1 MPVHIHHGRAES
13 FVPPPPWLRLEPILR
28 FHGYRD
34 LDRVRA
40 PIREAAEAMI
50 PLAAKLVEPQ
60 VVFLTKDVDRVGP
73 DTLALV
79 DGPVFHGRCLGTHL
93 ASARSVA
100 YFILTIGAHLEGCVA
115 EMADRDELLEALFL
129 DAAGWLAVEEALR
142 AFRGHLRALVHG
154 AGVRLSPRLGPGYL
168 DWPLAEQ
175 ALLFRLFDGET
186 LPVALNE
193 YCVMSP
199 GKSISGSFGIVS
211 SC

>member
-13 FVPPPPWLRLEPILR
+13 FLPPPPWLRLEPILR

-40 PIREAAEAMI
+40 PIRETAEAMI
-50 PLAAKLVEPQ
+50 QLAAKLVEPQ

-100 YFILTIGAHLEGCVA
+100 YFILTIGAHLDGCVA
-115 EMADRDELLEALFL
+115 EMADREELLEALFL

-154 AGVRLSPRLGPGYL
+154 PGVRLSPRLGPGYL

-175 ALLFRLFDGET
+175 ALLFGLFDGET

-199 GKSISGSFGIVS
+199 GKSISGSFGIVP

>member
-13 FVPPPPWLRLEPILR
+13 FLPPPPWLRLEPILR

-40 PIREAAEAMI
+40 PIRETA
-50 PLAAKLVEPQ
+50 
-60 VVFLTKDVDRVGP
+60 
-73 DTLALV
+73 
-79 DGPVFHGRCLGTHL
+79 
-93 ASARSVA
+93 
-100 YFILTIGAHLEGCVA
+100 
-115 EMADRDELLEALFL
+115 EALFL

-154 AGVRLSPRLGPGYL
+154 PGVRLSPRLGPGYL

-199 GKSISGSFGIVS
+199 GKSISGSF
-211 SC
+211 